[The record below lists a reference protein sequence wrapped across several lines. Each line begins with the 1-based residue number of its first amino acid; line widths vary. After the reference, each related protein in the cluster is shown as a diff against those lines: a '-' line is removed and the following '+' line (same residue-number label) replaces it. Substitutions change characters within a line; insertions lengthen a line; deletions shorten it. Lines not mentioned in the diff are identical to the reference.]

1 MATFGTST
9 TCQIGEDGRTATART
24 SGTECAFA
32 YSSEPLGGGFHRW
45 TLAVQR
51 APPEEGGEAPAGWG
65 VCIGVVADGAP
76 TKRLPAASRAPL
88 APTAAGWAGV
98 VSGVH
103 LDGTSAYSLGAPS
116 YAPLPAGTPDM
127 TAVWD
132 GKLSRDQAETRP
144 FLDLS

>member
-1 MATFGTST
+1 M
-9 TCQIGEDGRTATART
+9 
-24 SGTECAFA
+24 
-32 YSSEPLGGGFHRW
+32 
-45 TLAVQR
+45 
-51 APPEEGGEAPAGWG
+51 
-65 VCIGVVADGAP
+65 
-76 TKRLPAASRAPL
+76 
-88 APTAAGWAGV
+88 
-98 VSGVH
+98 SGVH